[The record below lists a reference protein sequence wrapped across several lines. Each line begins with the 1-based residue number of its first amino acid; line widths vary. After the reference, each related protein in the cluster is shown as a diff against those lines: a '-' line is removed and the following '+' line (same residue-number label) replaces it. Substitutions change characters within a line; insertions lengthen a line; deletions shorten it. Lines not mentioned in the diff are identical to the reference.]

1 MLRGKTTNAMDQL
14 ILSLQQTTT
23 AQRAMTRALLV
34 QAEAVQS
41 LADSC
46 NALAQAVGQM
56 VVLDQSEPE
65 DDGSKY
71 VTLMNGQR
79 IKVS

>member
-1 MLRGKTTNAMDQL
+1 MPQDKDQL
-14 ILSLQQTTT
+14 IASLKQATS

-41 LADSC
+41 MADSV
-46 NALAQAVGQM
+46 NALAQAVGAM
-56 VVLDQSEPE
+56 VVIDQPE
-65 DDGSKY
+65 GEGDDDGSKY